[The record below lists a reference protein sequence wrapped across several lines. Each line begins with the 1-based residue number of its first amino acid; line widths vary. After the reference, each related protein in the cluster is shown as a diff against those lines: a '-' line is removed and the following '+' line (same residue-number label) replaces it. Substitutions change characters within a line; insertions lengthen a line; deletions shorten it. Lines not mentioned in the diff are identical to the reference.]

1 MPGDRKDALAE
12 IEEALDFA
20 RGRHGI
26 KILGH
31 ACEYCDV
38 LDRALSILPRLREV
52 VEAAGEIRQD
62 MADASMP
69 SRRTLEVLLKRL
81 AALEGGKDGA

>member
-1 MPGDRKDALAE
+1 MAEKKPDALAE
-12 IEEALDFA
+12 IEEALETALD
-20 RGRHGI
+20 R
-26 KILGH
+26 
-31 ACEYCDV
+31 EYSEWMRDK
-38 LDRALSILPRLREV
+38 LHRALSLLPRLREV